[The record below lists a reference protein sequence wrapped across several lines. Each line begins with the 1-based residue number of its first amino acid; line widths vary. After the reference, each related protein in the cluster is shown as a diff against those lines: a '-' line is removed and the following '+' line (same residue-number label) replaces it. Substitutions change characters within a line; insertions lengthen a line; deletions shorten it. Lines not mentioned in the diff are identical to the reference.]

1 MPDLPEIMSVDDG
14 FKGVISR
21 LDPAQVP
28 TQFVSQAI
36 NRVFQDQLIKN
47 RWGIVQPK
55 WGGKWTT
62 GTRTVT
68 VTSSSAT
75 AVGVSGA
82 TIPAGSIVC
91 SDKSINALVFPNGTR
106 CILDDANTNVSMST
120 AAISFAGPPVN
131 KNVQFYSSTDAFTDI
146 LGTLTFRDPDTGYQ
160 SLIVATNEARTLATE
175 DGGQGRMYLVRPN
188 QSHLEIPMNGHDIY
202 TPVRLMQATNAVVM
216 LRPGNA
222 RYYFT
227 GADVNSTNSTV
238 TLHVPPD
245 MESGDRI
252 GVVQVG
258 VAPNLWKVASTTA
271 GQGFAMFVN
280 VKGGGVCTLHLSQGS
295 AQTGSS
301 PVALTSGLTSDNR
314 YYFELSNNTTGYDV
328 TQGVSDFYNDG
339 LPLIMEASYNIG
351 VPISALDN
359 GFNRIASVNAIVA
372 SSTTDDTITVPNHP
386 FVAGDQVTI
395 SNVSA
400 GVANGIY
407 YVFPTD
413 KNSLK
418 LFSGSSEELDSLNT
432 AAFPNITA
440 TIGRTTATA
449 TLTING
455 SGTITAVNITNAGA
469 GYLSATATV
478 NANGGGGSAANI
490 TLTVANGKVTGY
502 TIVNG
507 GTGYSPTLATIT
519 ITDPTTDGLTALT
532 IVNQGAGYLT
542 APTLT
547 LTAGAGTNASATA
560 AIEDGKVTSVTIVNP
575 GANYTA
581 ITVAA
586 SNPSTLK
593 EITSDTITGTI
604 KKSSASGANVPA
616 GREGL
621 YFQNRLLL
629 LYGPDYL
636 AVSDVLDPLHYSP
649 ILNEFKLNT
658 GANDAV
664 VALYPFNTTTL
675 IVFKERSILAVENLY
690 GDLSTTR
697 LTEVT
702 REFGCVSQA
711 SIAST
716 GSDIVFLSQR
726 GVISLKQTEYGI
738 SQSVVL
744 PLSDPIQDVIEEID
758 QAYWEKSCGAYY
770 NNRYILSVPV
780 EGGDGTNQRTLV
792 YNFLNQAWEG
802 YWEGSLLV
810 PRYYLRLIIAGTDT
824 LCWADESGFI
834 HNFDYQALQDRNRV
848 GTIQQIA
855 TSVSFRGHSGDK
867 NPYSQSSPTNNNVD
881 HKQWTGLQ
889 FEFSSWNPTYSIT
902 ANFDGVNE
910 SYPIATNETK
920 SRTAYYIYGSGT
932 YVTNNSGNNFLDP
945 FREDYSTLPGIRCNT
960 SGFKAGLT
968 QSFTQKARLR
978 RHSITMQP
986 VVTTTSGALN
996 INSVKSIAI
1005 PFRLYGK
1012 TDV

>member
-1 MPDLPEIMSVDDG
+1 MPDLPDIISVDDG

-21 LDPAQVP
+21 LDPAQLP

-36 NRVFQDQLIKN
+36 NRIFQDQNIRN

-55 WGGKWTT
+55 WGGKWTLNT
-62 GTRTVT
+62 FLAT
-68 VTSSSAT
+68 VTSGSNQ
-75 AVGVSGA
+75 VDVVSGSPPPNG
-82 TIPAGSIVC
+82 TIVC
-91 SDKSINALVFPNGTR
+91 SDSSANVLVFPNGTR
-106 CILDDANTNVSMST
+106 CISDTNSNAILSS
-120 AAISFAGPPVN
+120 AAITFTGGPTN
-131 KNVQFYSSTDAFTDI
+131 RNIQSYNNTTAFTDI
-146 LGTLTFRDPDTGYQ
+146 LGVLPFRDPDTGYQ
-160 SLIVATNEARTLATE
+160 ALIVATNEVRTT

-188 QSHLEIPMNGHDIY
+188 QSHLEIPLNGYDIY
-202 TPVRLMQATNAVVM
+202 SPVRLIQATNSVVM

-227 GADVNSTNSTV
+227 GADVNTGNNTV
-238 TLHVPPD
+238 TLNVTPD
-245 MESGDRI
+245 LQSGDRVVVFQI
-252 GVVQVG
+252 GTS
-258 VAPNLWKVASTTA
+258 PNLWTSSTAT
-271 GQGFAMFVN
+271 GQGFGMYVN
-280 VKGGGVCTLHLSQGS
+280 VKAGGVCTLHLSQASG
-295 AQTGSS
+295 QQGTS
-301 PVALTSGLTSDNR
+301 PVTLKTGLTSSNR

-328 TQGVSDFYNDG
+328 TEGISDFYNDG
-339 LPLIMEASYNIG
+339 LPLIMEASYSSG
-351 VPISALDN
+351 APVSALDN
-359 GFNRIASVNAIVA
+359 GFNRIAAVNAIVA
-372 SSTTDDTITVPNHP
+372 SSSVEDTITVPNHP
-386 FVAGDQVTI
+386 FVPGDQVTL
-395 SNVSA
+395 SNTQ
-400 GVANGIY
+400 NGGATVTDKIY
-407 YVFPTD
+407 YVYPSD

-418 LFSGSSEELDSLNT
+418 LFSGPTEETDSLNT
-432 AAFPNITA
+432 AKTAIITGTIGKTTA
-440 TIGRTTATA
+440 TGTAVLSGATVGSITLGVGGAGYSTAPNVLIAPPGGGGTTATA
-449 TLTING
+449 TATI
-455 SGTITAVNITNAGA
+455 SK
-469 GYLSATATV
+469 
-478 NANGGGGSAANI
+478 
-490 TLTVANGKVTGY
+490 GKVTGF
-502 TIVNG
+502 TITNVG
-507 GTGYSPTLATIT
+507 SGYSTVPGVTIDPPATNGYT
-519 ITDPTTDGLTALT
+519 SLT
-532 IVNQGAGYLT
+532 IVDQGAGYLT
-542 APTLT
+542 KPTIT
-547 LTAGAGTNASATA
+547 LNGLGTLAEATA
-560 AIEDGKVTSVTIVNP
+560 TITDGKVTAVTIDFPGINYTSASVT
-575 GANYTA
+575 
-581 ITVAA
+581 A
-586 SNPSTLK
+586 SQPSTLVNV
-593 EITSDTITGTI
+593 TSDSITGTI

-664 VALYPFNTTTL
+664 VAIYPFNTTTL

-726 GVISLKQTEYGI
+726 GVISLKQTEFGI

-758 QAYWEKSCGAYY
+758 QANWGKSCAAYY

-780 EGGDGTNQRTLV
+780 EGGNGTNTRTLV

-810 PRYYLRLIIAGTDT
+810 PRYYTRVIVAGTDT
-824 LCWADESGFI
+824 LCWADESGLI
-834 HNFDYQALQDRNRV
+834 HNFDLNALQDRNRV

-855 TSVSFRGHSGDK
+855 TSVYFRGHSGENDI
-867 NPYSQSSPTNNNVD
+867 D

-889 FEFSSWNPTYSIT
+889 FELSSWNPTYSIT

-910 SYPIATNETK
+910 SYTVATNETK
-920 SRTAYYIYGSGT
+920 SRTAYYTYGSGT
-932 YVTNNSGNNFLDP
+932 FATNNSGDNFLAP
-945 FREDYSTLPGIRCNT
+945 FRQDYSTLPGLRCNT
-960 SGFKAGLT
+960 SGFRAGLL
-968 QSFTQKARLR
+968 QSFSHKARLR
-978 RHSITMQP
+978 RHSVTMQP
-986 VVTTTSGALN
+986 VVTTTTGALT
-996 INSVKSIAI
+996 IHSVKSIAI

>member
-1 MPDLPEIMSVDDG
+1 MPDLPDIVSIDDG

-21 LDPAQVP
+21 LDPNQVP
-28 TQFVSQAI
+28 PQFVSLAV

-47 RWGIVQPK
+47 RWGIVQQK

-62 GTRTVT
+62 SNQRFT
-68 VTSSSAT
+68 VTSKSNTWTRSSPGLAIT
-75 AVGVSGA
+75 PG
-82 TIPAGSIVC
+82 TIVC
-91 SDKSINALVFPNGTR
+91 SDTVRNVGPVIPNGTR
-106 CILDDANTNVSMST
+106 VVSDNNTDCVLSSDTYNFSPSPDDYYLTY
-120 AAISFAGPPVN
+120 
-131 KNVQFYSSTDAFTDI
+131 YSSTTAFTDI
-146 LGTLTFRDPDTGYQ
+146 LGVLPFRDPDTGYQ
-160 SLIVATNEARTLATE
+160 GLVVATNEVRTS

-202 TPVRLMQATNAVVM
+202 SPVRLIQAANAVVM

-227 GADVNSTNSTV
+227 GADVNGSTDTI
-238 TLHVPPD
+238 TLNVSPD
-245 MESGDRI
+245 LQTGDRVI
-252 GVVQVG
+252 
-258 VAPNLWKVASTTA
+258 VAQIDPAPALWTASPSS
-271 GQGFAMFVN
+271 GQGFGLYVN
-280 VKGGGVCTLHLSQGS
+280 VAAGGVCSLHLSRGD
-295 AQTGSS
+295 
-301 PVALTSGLTSDNR
+301 ALIGASKIDLKTGLTSSNR

-328 TQGVSDFYNDG
+328 TQGVDDFYNDG
-339 LPLIMEASYNIG
+339 LPLIMEASYSAGN
-351 VPISALDN
+351 PISALDN
-359 GFNRIASVNAIVA
+359 GFNRIASVNAIMA
-372 SSTTDDTITVPNHP
+372 SSASDDTITVPNHP
-386 FVAGDQVTI
+386 FVPGDQVTI
-395 SNVSA
+395 SDVVS
-400 GVANGIY
+400 GLSNGIY
-407 YVFPTD
+407 YVYPSD

-418 LFSGSSEELDSLNT
+418 LFSGTSEETDSLNN
-432 AAFPNITA
+432 AERAVISA
-440 TIGRTTATA
+440 TIGRTTALA

-455 SGTITAVNITNAGA
+455 SGIITAVTITNAGA

-478 NANGGGGSAANI
+478 NANGGGGSGANI

-502 TIVNG
+502 TIVSG
-507 GTGYSPTLATIT
+507 GSGYTSGVATIS
-519 ITDPTTDGLTALT
+519 IIAPTTDGLTALT
-532 IVNQGAGYLT
+532 IINQGSGYLT

-547 LTAGAGTNASATA
+547 LIDGAGVNASATST
-560 AIEDGKVTSVTIVNP
+560 ITDGKVTAVTIVNP
-575 GANYTA
+575 GSGYTA

-586 SNPSTLK
+586 SMPSTLVD
-593 EITSDTITGTI
+593 ITSNTITGTI

-621 YFQNRLLL
+621 YFQSRLLL

-649 ILNEFKLNT
+649 ILNEFKLAT
-658 GANDAV
+658 GANDKV

-697 LTEVT
+697 LTEIT
-702 REFGCVSQA
+702 REFGCVSQN

-744 PLSDPIQDVIEEID
+744 PLSDPIQNMIEDID
-758 QAYWEKSCGAYY
+758 QASWKKSCGAYY

-780 EGGDGTNQRTLV
+780 EGGDGTNTRTFS

-810 PRYYLRLIIAGTDT
+810 PRFFTRIVVAGTDT
-824 LCWADESGFI
+824 LCWADESGYI
-834 HNFDYQALQDRNRV
+834 HSFDQNALQDRDRLGN
-848 GTIQQIA
+848 IQQIA
-855 TSVSFRGHSGDK
+855 TEVYFRGHTGE
-867 NPYSQSSPTNNNVD
+867 NNVD
-881 HKQWTGLQ
+881 HKQWTNVQ
-889 FEFSSWNPTYSIT
+889 FELTSWNPTYSIS
-902 ANFDGVNE
+902 AIFDGVNE
-910 SYPIATNETK
+910 TYTVATNETK
-920 SRTAYYIYGSGT
+920 SRTAYYTYGSGT
-932 YVTNNSGNNFLDP
+932 FSTNNSGDNFLAP
-945 FREDYSTLPGIRCNT
+945 FRQDYSTVPGLRCNT
-960 SGFKAGLT
+960 SGFKAGLL
-968 QSFTQKARLR
+968 QSFSQKARLK

-986 VVTTTSGALN
+986 LVTTSTGALN
-996 INSVKSIAI
+996 IHSLKSIAI

>member
-55 WGGKWTT
+55 WGGKWSTA
-62 GTRTVT
+62 TRNVT
-68 VTSSSAT
+68 VTSNSQTTIVVSGTQIPNNTIICSDSSAN
-75 AVGVSGA
+75 S
-82 TIPAGSIVC
+82 
-91 SDKSINALVFPNGTR
+91 LVFPNGTR
-106 CILDDANTNVSMST
+106 CLFDDNTNCVMSS
-120 AAISFAGPPVN
+120 AAISFATAPIN
-131 KNVQFYSSTDAFTDI
+131 SNIQFYSGTNAFTDI

-160 SLIVATNEARTLATE
+160 SLIVATNEVRTS

-202 TPVRLMQATNAVVM
+202 SPVRLMQATNAVVM

-227 GADVNSTNSTV
+227 GADVNVANKTV
-238 TLHVPPD
+238 TLNVPPD

-252 GVVQVG
+252 EVVQVG
-258 VAPNLWKVASTTA
+258 VAPNLWTVASTTS

-301 PVALTSGLTSDNR
+301 PVELTAGLTSSNR

-339 LPLIMEASYNIG
+339 LPLMMEASYNAG

-372 SSTTDDTITVPNHP
+372 SSITDDTITVPNHP

-432 AAFPNITA
+432 AAVASITA
-440 TIGRTTATA
+440 TASAVTATGTAVLSTGTVGSITLGVGGAGYATAPTVTIAAPSPGPGVTATA
-449 TLTING
+449 TAII
-455 SGTITAVNITNAGA
+455 SG
-469 GYLSATATV
+469 
-478 NANGGGGSAANI
+478 
-490 TLTVANGKVTGY
+490 GKVTGF
-502 TIVNG
+502 TMVLH
-507 GTGYSPTLATIT
+507 GTGY
-519 ITDPTTDGLTALT
+519 TTVPAVTVAAPSGGSTGVTALT
-532 IVNQGAGYLT
+532 IVNQGAGYVT
-542 APTLT
+542 APTPVIT
-547 LTAGAGTNASATA
+547 GVTGATA
-560 AIEDGKVTSVTIVNP
+560 TTTITDGKVTAVTITNP
-575 GANYTA
+575 GHTA
-581 ITVAA
+581 TSVVVTVPK
-586 SNPSTLK
+586 PSTLT

-675 IVFKERSILAVENLY
+675 IIFKERSILAVENLY

-855 TSVSFRGHSGDK
+855 TSVYFRGHSGDK
-867 NPYSQSSPTNNNVD
+867 NPYSRDNATNNNVD

-910 SYPIATNETK
+910 SYAIASNETK
-920 SRTAYYIYGSGT
+920 SRTDYYIYGSGT

-945 FREDYSTLPGIRCNT
+945 FREDYSTLPGLRCNT
-960 SGFKAGLT
+960 SGFQAGLV
-968 QSFTQKARLR
+968 QSFSQKARLR

-986 VVTTTSGALN
+986 VVTTTSGSLN
-996 INSVKSIAI
+996 IHSVKSIAI

>member
-55 WGGKWTT
+55 WGGKWSTS
-62 GTRTVT
+62 TRNVT
-68 VTSSSAT
+68 VTSNSQTTIVVSGTQIPNNTIICSDSSAN
-75 AVGVSGA
+75 S
-82 TIPAGSIVC
+82 
-91 SDKSINALVFPNGTR
+91 LVFPNGTR
-106 CILDDANTNVSMST
+106 CLFDDNTNCVMSS
-120 AAISFAGPPVN
+120 AAISFISAPIN
-131 KNVQFYSSTDAFTDI
+131 SNIQFYSGTNAFTDI

-160 SLIVATNEARTLATE
+160 SLIVATNEVRTS

-202 TPVRLMQATNAVVM
+202 SPVRMMQATNAVVM

-227 GADVNSTNSTV
+227 GADVNSANSTV
-238 TLHVPPD
+238 TLNVPPD

-252 GVVQVG
+252 AVVQVG
-258 VAPNLWKVASTTA
+258 VAPNLWTVASTTS

-280 VKGGGVCTLHLSQGS
+280 VKGGGVCTLHLAQGA

-301 PVALTSGLTSDNR
+301 PVALTAGLTSANR

-339 LPLIMEASYNIG
+339 LPLMMEASYSIG

-372 SSTTDDTITVPNHP
+372 SSITDDTITVPNHP

-432 AAFPNITA
+432 AAVANITA
-440 TIGRTTATA
+440 TASAVTATGTAVLSGATVGSITLGIGGAGYATAPVVTIAAPSPGPGVTATA
-449 TLTING
+449 TATI
-455 SGTITAVNITNAGA
+455 SG
-469 GYLSATATV
+469 
-478 NANGGGGSAANI
+478 
-490 TLTVANGKVTGY
+490 GKVTGF
-502 TIVNG
+502 TMVLN
-507 GTGYSPTLATIT
+507 GTGY
-519 ITDPTTDGLTALT
+519 TTVPAVTVAAPSGGSTGVTALT
-532 IVNQGAGYLT
+532 IVNQGAGYVT
-542 APTLT
+542 APTPVIT
-547 LTAGAGTNASATA
+547 GVTGATA
-560 AIEDGKVTSVTIVNP
+560 TTTITDGKVTAVTITNP
-575 GANYTA
+575 GHTA
-581 ITVAA
+581 TSVVVTVPK
-586 SNPSTLK
+586 PSTLT
-593 EITSDTITGTI
+593 EITLDTVTGTI

-675 IVFKERSILAVENLY
+675 IIFKERSILAVENLY

-726 GVISLKQTEYGI
+726 GVISLKQTEFGI

-758 QAYWEKSCGAYY
+758 QAYWRKSCGAYY

-810 PRYYLRLIIAGTDT
+810 PRYYLRLIVAGTDT

-855 TSVSFRGHSGDK
+855 TSVYFRGHSGDK
-867 NPYSQSSPTNNNVD
+867 NPYSRDNATNNNVD

-889 FEFSSWNPTYSIT
+889 FEMSSWNPTYSIT

-910 SYPIATNETK
+910 SYAIAANETK

-960 SGFKAGLT
+960 SGFQAGLT

-986 VVTTTSGALN
+986 VVTTTSGAIN
-996 INSVKSIAI
+996 IHSVKSIAI

>member
-36 NRVFQDQLIKN
+36 NRVFQDQLIRN

-62 GTRTVT
+62 STRTVI
-68 VTSSSAT
+68 VTSGSAT
-75 AVGVSGA
+75 AQGVSGSI
-82 TIPAGSIVC
+82 IPAGSIVC
-91 SDKSINALVFPNGTR
+91 SDQSANSLVFPNGTR
-106 CILDDANTNVSMST
+106 CILDNNTNVSLST
-120 AAISFAGPPVN
+120 AAISFGGAPAN
-131 KNVQFYSSTDAFTDI
+131 KNIQFYGSTTAFTDI
-146 LGTLTFRDPDTGYQ
+146 LGVLPFRDPDTGYQ
-160 SLIVATNEARTLATE
+160 ALIVATNEARTLATE

-202 TPVRLMQATNAVVM
+202 SPVRLMQATNAVVM

-227 GADVNSTNSTV
+227 GADVNSANSTV

-301 PVALTSGLTSDNR
+301 PVALTSGLTSANR

-339 LPLIMEASYNIG
+339 LPLMMEASYNIG

-372 SSTTDDTITVPNHP
+372 SSITDDTITVPNHP

-519 ITDPTTDGLTALT
+519 ITAPTTDGLTALT

-780 EGGDGTNQRTLV
+780 EGGDGTNQRTIV

-855 TSVSFRGHSGDK
+855 TSVYFRGHSGDK
-867 NPYSQSSPTNNNVD
+867 NPYSRDNATNNNVD

-910 SYPIATNETK
+910 SYPIASNETK

>member
-62 GTRTVT
+62 ATRTVT

-75 AVGVSGA
+75 AVGVSG
-82 TIPAGSIVC
+82 TVIPAGSIVC
-91 SDKSINALVFPNGTR
+91 SDQSANSLVFPNGTR

-301 PVALTSGLTSDNR
+301 PVTLTSGLTNANR

-372 SSTTDDTITVPNHP
+372 SSITDDTITVPNHP

-519 ITDPTTDGLTALT
+519 ITVPTTDGLTALT

-675 IVFKERSILAVENLY
+675 IIFKERSILAVENLY

-810 PRYYLRLIIAGTDT
+810 PRYYLRLIVAGTDT

-855 TSVSFRGHSGDK
+855 TSVSFRGHNGDK

-945 FREDYSTLPGIRCNT
+945 FREDYSTLPGLRCNT
-960 SGFKAGLT
+960 SGFQAGLV
-968 QSFTQKARLR
+968 QSFSQKARLR

-986 VVTTTSGALN
+986 VVTTTSGSLN
-996 INSVKSIAI
+996 IHSVKSIAI

>member
-1 MPDLPEIMSVDDG
+1 MPDLPDIMSVDDG

-21 LDPAQVP
+21 LDAAQVP
-28 TQFVSQAI
+28 AQFVSLAI

-55 WGGKWTT
+55 WGGKWSTS
-62 GTRTVT
+62 TRNVT
-68 VTSSSAT
+68 VTSNSPLTIVVSGTQIPNNTIICSDSSAN
-75 AVGVSGA
+75 S
-82 TIPAGSIVC
+82 
-91 SDKSINALVFPNGTR
+91 LVFPNGTR
-106 CILDDANTNVSMST
+106 CLFDDNTNCVMSS
-120 AAISFAGPPVN
+120 AAISFATAPIN
-131 KNVQFYSSTDAFTDI
+131 SNIQFYSGTNAFTDI
-146 LGTLTFRDPDTGYQ
+146 LGVLPFRDPDTGYQ
-160 SLIVATNEARTLATE
+160 ALIVATNEVRTL

-188 QSHLEIPMNGHDIY
+188 QSHLEIPMNGHDVY
-202 TPVRLMQATNAVVM
+202 SPVRLMQATNAVVM

-222 RYYFT
+222 RYFFT
-227 GADVNSTNSTV
+227 GANVNSANKTV
-238 TLHVPPD
+238 TLNVPPD
-245 MESGDRI
+245 MESGDRVIINQI
-252 GVVQVG
+252 GSS
-258 VAPNLWKVASTTA
+258 PNLWNIPGTSTVA
-271 GQGFAMFVN
+271 GEGFGMFVN
-280 VKGGGVCTLHLSQGS
+280 VKANGVCTLHLSE
-295 AQTGSS
+295 ATGQNGTS
-301 PVALTSGLTSDNR
+301 PVTLNSALTSSNR
-314 YYFELSNNTTGYDV
+314 YYFELSNNTTGYEV

-339 LPLIMEASYNIG
+339 LPLIMEASAPAG

-359 GFNRIASVNAIVA
+359 GFNRVASVNAITGGRA
-372 SSTTDDTITVPNHP
+372 TNDTITVPNHP

-395 SNVSA
+395 SNVTSPA
-400 GVANGIY
+400 NFNGIY

-432 AAFPNITA
+432 AAVA
-440 TIGRTTATA
+440 TISVTTGTTTATGTA
-449 TLTING
+449 VLS
-455 SGTITAVNITNAGA
+455 SGTVGSITLGIGGA
-469 GYLSATATV
+469 GYATAPIV
-478 NANGGGGSAANI
+478 SFSGGGGSGAAA
-490 TLTVANGKVTGY
+490 TAAVSGGKVTGFTVTNPGSGY
-502 TIVNG
+502 TTPPTVIVAG
-507 GTGYSPTLATIT
+507 PGTSGI
-519 ITDPTTDGLTALT
+519 TALT
-532 IVNQGAGYLT
+532 IVNQGAGYVT

-547 LTAGAGTNASATA
+547 ITGVTGATA
-560 AIEDGKVTSVTIVNP
+560 TTTITDGKVTALDITSPGHSAGTVTV
-575 GANYTA
+575 TA
-581 ITVAA
+581 GK
-586 SNPSTLK
+586 PSTLVD
-593 EITSDTITGTI
+593 ITVIPTNGTI

-675 IVFKERSILAVENLY
+675 IVFKERSILAIENLY

-726 GVISLKQTEYGI
+726 GVISLKQTEFGI

-758 QAYWEKSCGAYY
+758 QAHWRKSCGAYY

-780 EGGDGTNQRTLV
+780 EGGNGTNQRTLV

-834 HNFDYQALQDRNRV
+834 HNFDYNALQDRNRV

-855 TSVSFRGHSGDK
+855 TSVYFRGHSGDK
-867 NPYSQSSPTNNNVD
+867 NPYSQSNATNNNVD

-910 SYPIATNETK
+910 SYAIASNETK

-945 FREDYSTLPGIRCNT
+945 FREDYSTLPGLRCNT
-960 SGFKAGLT
+960 SGFQAGLV

-986 VVTTTSGALN
+986 VVTTTSGSLT
-996 INSVKSIAI
+996 IHSVKSIAI

>member
-55 WGGKWTT
+55 WGGKWSTS
-62 GTRTVT
+62 TRNVT
-68 VTSSSAT
+68 VTSNSQTTIVVSGTQIPNNTIICSDSSAN
-75 AVGVSGA
+75 S
-82 TIPAGSIVC
+82 
-91 SDKSINALVFPNGTR
+91 LVFPNGTR
-106 CILDDANTNVSMST
+106 CLFDDNTNCVMSS
-120 AAISFAGPPVN
+120 AAISFVSAPIN
-131 KNVQFYSSTDAFTDI
+131 SNIQFYSGTNAFTDI

-160 SLIVATNEARTLATE
+160 SLIVATNEVRTS

-188 QSHLEIPMNGHDIY
+188 QSHLEIQLNGHDIY
-202 TPVRLMQATNAVVM
+202 SPVRLMQATNAVVM

-227 GADVNSTNSTV
+227 GGDVNSANNTV
-238 TLHVPPD
+238 TLNVPPD
-245 MESGDRI
+245 MESGDRVIINQI
-252 GVVQVG
+252 GTS
-258 VAPNLWKVASTTA
+258 PNLWSIPGTSTVA
-271 GQGFAMFVN
+271 GEGFGMFVN
-280 VKGGGVCTLHLSQGS
+280 VKANGVCTLHLSE
-295 AQTGSS
+295 ATGQDGTN
-301 PVALTSGLTSDNR
+301 PVTLNSGLTSSNR
-314 YYFELSNNTTGYDV
+314 YYFELSNNTTGYEV
-328 TQGVSDFYNDG
+328 TQGISDFYNDG
-339 LPLIMEASYNIG
+339 LPLIMEASAPAG
-351 VPISALDN
+351 VPVSALDN
-359 GFNRIASVNAIVA
+359 GFNRVASVNAITGGRA
-372 SSTTDDTITVPNHP
+372 SNDTIIVPNHP

-395 SNVSA
+395 SNVTA
-400 GVANGIY
+400 GVTNGIY

-432 AAFPNITA
+432 AAVASITA
-440 TIGRTTATA
+440 TASPVTATGTAVLSTGTVGSITLGVGGAGYATAPTVTIAAPSPGPGVTATA
-449 TLTING
+449 TAII
-455 SGTITAVNITNAGA
+455 SG
-469 GYLSATATV
+469 
-478 NANGGGGSAANI
+478 
-490 TLTVANGKVTGY
+490 GKVTGF
-502 TIVNG
+502 TMVLH
-507 GTGYSPTLATIT
+507 GTGY
-519 ITDPTTDGLTALT
+519 TTVPAVTVAAPAGSGVTALT
-532 IVNQGAGYLT
+532 IVNQGAGYVT
-542 APTLT
+542 APTPVIT
-547 LTAGAGTNASATA
+547 GVIGATA
-560 AIEDGKVTSVTIVNP
+560 TTTITDGKVTAVTITNP
-575 GANYTA
+575 GHTA
-581 ITVAA
+581 TSVVVTVPK
-586 SNPSTLK
+586 PSTLT

-664 VALYPFNTTTL
+664 VALYPFNATTL
-675 IVFKERSILAVENLY
+675 IIFKERSILAVENLY

-716 GSDIVFLSQR
+716 GSDIIFLSQR

-758 QAYWEKSCGAYY
+758 QAYWRKSCGAYY

-810 PRYYLRLIIAGTDT
+810 PRYYLRLIVAGTDT

-855 TSVSFRGHSGDK
+855 TSVYFRGHSGDK
-867 NPYSQSSPTNNNVD
+867 NPYSQSNATNNNVD

-889 FEFSSWNPTYSIT
+889 FEMSSWNPTYSIT

-945 FREDYSTLPGIRCNT
+945 FREDYSTLPGLRCNT
-960 SGFKAGLT
+960 SGFQAGLV
-968 QSFTQKARLR
+968 QSFSQKARLR

-986 VVTTTSGALN
+986 VVTTTSGSLN
-996 INSVKSIAI
+996 IHSVKSIAI

>member
-62 GTRTVT
+62 ATRTVT

-75 AVGVSGA
+75 AVGVSG
-82 TIPAGSIVC
+82 TVIPAGSIVC
-91 SDKSINALVFPNGTR
+91 SDQSINALVFPNGTR

-339 LPLIMEASYNIG
+339 LPLMMEASYNAG

-372 SSTTDDTITVPNHP
+372 SSITDDTITVPNHP

-432 AAFPNITA
+432 AAVASITA
-440 TIGRTTATA
+440 TASAVTATGTA
-449 TLTING
+449 VLA
-455 SGTITAVNITNAGA
+455 SGTVGSITLGIGGA
-469 GYLSATATV
+469 GYATAPGVSFSGGGGGVGAVATATV
-478 NANGGGGSAANI
+478 SG
-490 TLTVANGKVTGY
+490 GKVTGF
-502 TIVNG
+502 TVVTP
-507 GTGYSPTLATIT
+507 GTGYTVAPTVIVAAPSGGST
-519 ITDPTTDGLTALT
+519 GVTALT
-532 IVNQGAGYLT
+532 IVNQGAGYVT
-542 APTLT
+542 APTPVIT
-547 LTAGAGTNASATA
+547 GVTGATA
-560 AIEDGKVTSVTIVNP
+560 TTTITDGKVTAVTITNP
-575 GANYTA
+575 GHTA
-581 ITVAA
+581 TSVVVTVPK
-586 SNPSTLK
+586 PSTLT

-716 GSDIVFLSQR
+716 GSDIIFLSQR
-726 GVISLKQTEYGI
+726 GVISLKQTEFGI

-855 TSVSFRGHSGDK
+855 TSVYFRGHSGDK

-910 SYPIATNETK
+910 SYAIAANETK

-945 FREDYSTLPGIRCNT
+945 FREDYSTLPGLRCNT
-960 SGFKAGLT
+960 SGFQAGLV
-968 QSFTQKARLR
+968 QSFSQKARLR

-986 VVTTTSGALN
+986 VVTTTSGSLN
-996 INSVKSIAI
+996 IHSVKSIAI

>member
-28 TQFVSQAI
+28 AQYVSQAI
-36 NRVFQDQLIKN
+36 NRIFQNQLITN

-62 GTRTVT
+62 ATRTVT
-68 VTSSSAT
+68 VTSNSAAT
-75 AVGVSGA
+75 LGVSG
-82 TIPAGSIVC
+82 TLIPAGSIVC
-91 SDKSINALVFPNGTR
+91 SDQSANALVFPNGTR
-106 CILDDANTNVSMST
+106 CILDDNTNVVMST
-120 AAISFAGPPVN
+120 AAISFGGAPVN
-131 KNVQFYSSTDAFTDI
+131 KNVQFYDSTTAFTDI
-146 LGTLTFRDPDTGYQ
+146 LGVLPFRDPDTGYQ
-160 SLIVATNEARTLATE
+160 ALVVATNEVRTS

-188 QSHLEIPMNGHDIY
+188 QSDLEIPLNGHDIY
-202 TPVRLMQATNAVVM
+202 SPVRLMQATNAVVM

-227 GADVNSTNSTV
+227 GADVNVANSTV
-238 TLHVPPD
+238 TLNVPPD
-245 MESGDRI
+245 MESGDRVIISQI
-252 GVVQVG
+252 GTS
-258 VAPNLWKVASTTA
+258 PNLWSIPGTSTVS
-271 GQGFAMFVN
+271 GEGFGMFVN
-280 VKGGGVCTLHLSQGS
+280 VKAAGVCTLHLSKAT
-295 AQTGSS
+295 AQNGTN
-301 PVALTSGLTSDNR
+301 PVTLNSGLTPSNR
-314 YYFELSNNTTGYDV
+314 YYFELSNNTTGYEV

-339 LPLIMEASYNIG
+339 LPLIMEASAPAGIP
-351 VPISALDN
+351 VSALDN
-359 GFNRIASVNAIVA
+359 GFNRIASVNAITGGSA
-372 SSTTDDTITVPNHP
+372 TNDTITVPNHP

-395 SNVSA
+395 SNVTA
-400 GVANGIY
+400 GVTNGIY

-418 LFSGSSEELDSLNT
+418 LFSGPSEELDSLNT
-432 AAFPNITA
+432 ASVALIGV
-440 TIGRTTATA
+440 TIGTTTATA
-449 TLTING
+449 TSVLTTGTVG
-455 SGTITAVNITNAGA
+455 SISVVIGGA
-469 GYLSATATV
+469 GYSAVPNVMVQAPPSGVTATATAV
-478 NANGGGGSAANI
+478 ISG
-490 TLTVANGKVTGY
+490 GKVTSITVNNAGSGY
-502 TIVNG
+502 VTA
-507 GTGYSPTLATIT
+507 PTVTV
-519 ITDPTTDGLTALT
+519 DPPLTSGITALT
-532 IVNQGAGYLT
+532 IVNQGAGYVT

-547 LTAGAGTNASATA
+547 ITGTITGAVATA
-560 AIEDGKVTSVTIVNP
+560 TITDGKVTAVTITSP
-575 GANYTA
+575 GHTA
-581 ITVAA
+581 STVTVTAG
-586 SNPSTLK
+586 NPSTLVN
-593 EITSDTITGTI
+593 ITVVPTNGSI

-675 IVFKERSILAVENLY
+675 IIFKERSILAVENLY

-716 GSDIVFLSQR
+716 GSDILFLSQR
-726 GVISLKQTEYGI
+726 GVISLKQTEFGI

-758 QAYWEKSCGAYY
+758 QANWEKSCGAYF

-810 PRYYLRLIIAGTDT
+810 PRYYTRLVVAGTDT
-824 LCWADESGFI
+824 LCWADNSGFI

-855 TSVSFRGHSGDK
+855 TSVYFRGHSGDK
-867 NPYSQSSPTNNNVD
+867 NPYSQANPTNNSVE
-881 HKQWTGLQ
+881 HKQWTNLQ

-945 FREDYSTLPGIRCNT
+945 YREDYSTLPGIRCNT
-960 SGFKAGLT
+960 AGFQAGLV
-968 QSFTQKARLR
+968 QSFSQKARLR

-986 VVTTTSGALN
+986 VVTTTTGALN
-996 INSVKSIAI
+996 IYSVKSIAI

>member
-1 MPDLPEIMSVDDG
+1 MPDLPDIISVDDG

-21 LDPAQVP
+21 LDPAQLP
-28 TQFVSQAI
+28 AQFVSQAV
-36 NRVFQDQLIKN
+36 NRIFQDQNIRN

-55 WGGKWTT
+55 WGGKWTLNT
-62 GTRTVT
+62 FSAT
-68 VTSSSAT
+68 VTSGSNQVT
-75 AVGVSGA
+75 VVSGSPPPNG
-82 TIPAGSIVC
+82 TIVC
-91 SDKSINALVFPNGTR
+91 SDSSANVLVFPNGTR
-106 CILDDANTNVSMST
+106 CISDTNSNAILSS
-120 AAISFAGPPVN
+120 AAITFTGGPTN
-131 KNVQFYSSTDAFTDI
+131 RNIQSYNNTTAFTDI
-146 LGTLTFRDPDTGYQ
+146 LGVLPFRDPDTGYQ
-160 SLIVATNEARTLATE
+160 ALIVATNEVRTS

-188 QSHLEIPMNGHDIY
+188 QSHLEIPLNGHDIY
-202 TPVRLMQATNAVVM
+202 SPVRLIQATNSVVM

-227 GADVNSTNSTV
+227 GADVNTGNNTV
-238 TLHVPPD
+238 TLNVTPD
-245 MESGDRI
+245 LQSGDRVVVFQI
-252 GVVQVG
+252 GNS
-258 VAPNLWKVASTTA
+258 PNLWTSSTST
-271 GQGFAMFVN
+271 GQGFGMYVN
-280 VKGGGVCTLHLSQGS
+280 VKAGGVCTLHLSQASG
-295 AQTGSS
+295 QQGTS
-301 PVALTSGLTSDNR
+301 PVTLRSGLTSSDR

-328 TQGVSDFYNDG
+328 TEGISDFYNDG
-339 LPLIMEASYNIG
+339 LPLIMEASYSSG
-351 VPISALDN
+351 APVSALDN

-372 SSTTDDTITVPNHP
+372 SSDVTNTITVPNHP
-386 FVAGDQVTI
+386 FVPGDQVTL
-395 SNVSA
+395 SNV
-400 GVANGIY
+400 VNGGATVTNKIY
-407 YVFPTD
+407 YVFPSD

-418 LFSGSSEELDSLNT
+418 LFSGVTEETDSLNDASRAVVSIT
-432 AAFPNITA
+432 TSGTSPNIQVA
-440 TIGRTTATA
+440 TV
-449 TLTING
+449 TIINQG
-455 SGTITAVNITNAGA
+455 SGYIATPSIT
-469 GYLSATATV
+469 
-478 NANGGGGSAANI
+478 
-490 TLTVANGKVTGY
+490 VTG
-502 TIVNG
+502 T
-507 GTGYSPTLATIT
+507 GTPAVLTPVL
-519 ITDPTTDGLTALT
+519 TDGKL
-532 IVNQGAGYLT
+532 
-542 APTLT
+542 
-547 LTAGAGTNASATA
+547 
-560 AIEDGKVTSVTIVNP
+560 TSVTITSA
-575 GANYTA
+575 GAYSTTP
-581 ITVAA
+581 TV
-586 SNPSTLK
+586 SSTGVSMPSTLV
-593 EITSDTITGTI
+593 EITSSAITGTI

-726 GVISLKQTEYGI
+726 GVISLKQTEFGI

-758 QAYWEKSCGAYY
+758 QAHWGKSCAAYF

-780 EGGDGTNQRTLV
+780 EGGNGTNQRTLV

-810 PRYYLRLIIAGTDT
+810 PRYYTRVIVAGTDT
-824 LCWADESGFI
+824 LCWADESGLI
-834 HNFDYQALQDRNRV
+834 HTFDLNALQDRTRV
-848 GTIQQIA
+848 GSIQQIA
-855 TSVSFRGHSGDK
+855 TSVYFRGHSGEND
-867 NPYSQSSPTNNNVD
+867 VD

-889 FEFSSWNPTYSIT
+889 FELSSWNPTYSIT

-910 SYPIATNETK
+910 SYTVATNETK
-920 SRTAYYIYGSGT
+920 SRTAYYTYGSGT
-932 YVTNNSGNNFLDP
+932 FATNNSGNNFLDP
-945 FREDYSTLPGIRCNT
+945 FREDYSTLPGLRCNT
-960 SGFKAGLT
+960 SGFRAGIL
-968 QSFTQKARLR
+968 QSFSHKARLR

-986 VVTTTSGALN
+986 VVTTTTGALT
-996 INSVKSIAI
+996 IHSVKSIAI

>member
-1 MPDLPEIMSVDDG
+1 MPDLPDIISVDDG

-21 LDPAQVP
+21 LDPAQLP
-28 TQFVSQAI
+28 AQFVSQAV
-36 NRVFQDQLIKN
+36 NRIFQDQNIRN

-55 WGGKWTT
+55 WGGKWTLNT
-62 GTRTVT
+62 FSAT
-68 VTSSSAT
+68 VTSGSNQ
-75 AVGVSGA
+75 VDVVSGSPPPNG
-82 TIPAGSIVC
+82 TIVC
-91 SDKSINALVFPNGTR
+91 SDSSANVLVFPNGTR
-106 CILDDANTNVSMST
+106 CISDTNSNAILSS
-120 AAISFAGPPVN
+120 AAITFTGGPTN
-131 KNVQFYSSTDAFTDI
+131 RNIQSYNNTTAFTDI
-146 LGTLTFRDPDTGYQ
+146 LGVLPFRDPDTGYQ
-160 SLIVATNEARTLATE
+160 ALIVATNEVRTS
-175 DGGQGRMYLVRPN
+175 DGGQGKMYLVRPN
-188 QSHLEIPMNGHDIY
+188 QSHLEIPLNGHDIY
-202 TPVRLMQATNAVVM
+202 SPVRLIQATNSVVM

-227 GADVNSTNSTV
+227 GADVNTGNNTV
-238 TLHVPPD
+238 TLNVTPD
-245 MESGDRI
+245 LQSGDRVVVFQI
-252 GVVQVG
+252 GNS
-258 VAPNLWKVASTTA
+258 PNLWTSSTST
-271 GQGFAMFVN
+271 GQGFGMYVN
-280 VKGGGVCTLHLSQGS
+280 VKAGGVCTLHLSQASG
-295 AQTGSS
+295 QQGTS
-301 PVALTSGLTSDNR
+301 PVTLRSGLTSSDR

-328 TQGVSDFYNDG
+328 TEGISDFYNDG
-339 LPLIMEASYNIG
+339 LPLIMEASYSSG
-351 VPISALDN
+351 TPVSALDN

-372 SSTTDDTITVPNHP
+372 SSDVTNTITVPNHP
-386 FVAGDQVTI
+386 FVPGDQVTL
-395 SNVSA
+395 SNV
-400 GVANGIY
+400 VNGGATVTNKIY
-407 YVFPTD
+407 YVFPSD

-418 LFSGSSEELDSLNT
+418 LFSGVTEETDSLNDASRAVVSIT
-432 AAFPNITA
+432 TSGTSPNIQVA
-440 TIGRTTATA
+440 TV
-449 TLTING
+449 TIINQG
-455 SGTITAVNITNAGA
+455 SGYIATPSITVTGTGTPAV
-469 GYLSATATV
+469 
-478 NANGGGGSAANI
+478 
-490 TLTVANGKVTGY
+490 LTPVLTNGK
-502 TIVNG
+502 
-507 GTGYSPTLATIT
+507 L
-519 ITDPTTDGLTALT
+519 
-532 IVNQGAGYLT
+532 
-542 APTLT
+542 
-547 LTAGAGTNASATA
+547 
-560 AIEDGKVTSVTIVNP
+560 TSVTITSA
-575 GANYTA
+575 GAYSTTP
-581 ITVAA
+581 TV
-586 SNPSTLK
+586 SSTGVSMPSTLV
-593 EITSDTITGTI
+593 EITSSAITGTI

-726 GVISLKQTEYGI
+726 GVISLKQTEFGI

-758 QAYWEKSCGAYY
+758 QAHWGKSCAAYF

-810 PRYYLRLIIAGTDT
+810 PRYYTRVIVAGTDT
-824 LCWADESGFI
+824 LCWADESGLI
-834 HNFDYQALQDRNRV
+834 HTFDLNALQDRTRV
-848 GTIQQIA
+848 GSIQQIA
-855 TSVSFRGHSGDK
+855 TTVYFRGHSGENDI
-867 NPYSQSSPTNNNVD
+867 D

-889 FEFSSWNPTYSIT
+889 FELSSWNPTYSIT

-910 SYPIATNETK
+910 SYTVATNETK
-920 SRTAYYIYGSGT
+920 SRTAYYTYGSGT
-932 YVTNNSGNNFLDP
+932 FATNNSGDNFLAP
-945 FREDYSTLPGIRCNT
+945 FREDYSTLPGLRCNI
-960 SGFKAGLT
+960 SGFRAGIL
-968 QSFTQKARLR
+968 QSFSHKARLR

-986 VVTTTSGALN
+986 VVTTTTGALT
-996 INSVKSIAI
+996 IHSVKSIAI

>member
-55 WGGKWTT
+55 WGGKWSTS
-62 GTRTVT
+62 TRNVT
-68 VTSSSAT
+68 VTSNSQTTIVVSGTQIPNNTIICSDSSAN
-75 AVGVSGA
+75 S
-82 TIPAGSIVC
+82 
-91 SDKSINALVFPNGTR
+91 LVFPNGTR
-106 CILDDANTNVSMST
+106 CLFDDNTNCVMSS
-120 AAISFAGPPVN
+120 AAISFATAPIN
-131 KNVQFYSSTDAFTDI
+131 SNIQFYSGTNAFTDI

-160 SLIVATNEARTLATE
+160 SLIVATNEVRTS
-175 DGGQGRMYLVRPN
+175 DGGQGKMFLVRPN
-188 QSHLEIPMNGHDIY
+188 QSHLEIPLNGHDIY

-227 GADVNSTNSTV
+227 GADVNSANSTV
-238 TLHVPPD
+238 TLNVPPD

-252 GVVQVG
+252 AVVQVG
-258 VAPNLWKVASTTA
+258 VAPNLWTVASTTS

-280 VKGGGVCTLHLSQGS
+280 VKGGGVCTLHLAQGA

-301 PVALTSGLTSDNR
+301 PVALTAGLTSANR

-339 LPLIMEASYNIG
+339 LPLMMEASYNAG

-372 SSTTDDTITVPNHP
+372 SSITDDTITVPNHP

-432 AAFPNITA
+432 AAVASITA
-440 TIGRTTATA
+440 TASAVTATGTA
-449 TLTING
+449 VLA
-455 SGTITAVNITNAGA
+455 SGTVGSITLGVGGA
-469 GYLSATATV
+469 GYATAPGVTFSGGGGGVGAAATATV
-478 NANGGGGSAANI
+478 SG
-490 TLTVANGKVTGY
+490 GKVTGF
-502 TIVNG
+502 TVVTP
-507 GTGYSPTLATIT
+507 GTGYTVAPTVIVAAPSGGST
-519 ITDPTTDGLTALT
+519 GVTALT
-532 IVNQGAGYLT
+532 IVNQGAGYVT
-542 APTLT
+542 APTPVIT
-547 LTAGAGTNASATA
+547 GVTGATA
-560 AIEDGKVTSVTIVNP
+560 TTTITDGKVTAVTITNP
-575 GANYTA
+575 GHTA
-581 ITVAA
+581 TSVVVTVPK
-586 SNPSTLK
+586 PSTLT
-593 EITSDTITGTI
+593 EITLDTVTGTI

-664 VALYPFNTTTL
+664 VALYPFNATTL
-675 IVFKERSILAVENLY
+675 IIFKERSILAVENLY

-726 GVISLKQTEYGI
+726 GVISLKQTEFGI

-810 PRYYLRLIIAGTDT
+810 PRYYLRLIVAGTDT

-834 HNFDYQALQDRNRV
+834 HNYDYQALQDRNRV

-855 TSVSFRGHSGDK
+855 TSVYFRGHSGDK
-867 NPYSQSSPTNNNVD
+867 NPYSQTNATNNNVD

-889 FEFSSWNPTYSIT
+889 FELSSWNPTYSIT

-932 YVTNNSGNNFLDP
+932 YVINNSGNNFLDP

-960 SGFKAGLT
+960 SGFQAGLT
-968 QSFTQKARLR
+968 QSFSQKARLR

-986 VVTTTSGALN
+986 VVTTTSGAIN
-996 INSVKSIAI
+996 IHSVKSIAI

>member
-1 MPDLPEIMSVDDG
+1 MPDLQEIMSVDDG

-28 TQFVSQAI
+28 AQYVSQAI

-62 GTRTVT
+62 STRTVT

-75 AVGVSGA
+75 AVGVSGT

-91 SDKSINALVFPNGTR
+91 SDQSINSLVFPNGTR
-106 CILDDANTNVSMST
+106 CILDNNTNVSLST
-120 AAISFAGPPVN
+120 AAISFGGAPAN
-131 KNVQFYSSTDAFTDI
+131 KNIQFYGSTAAFTDI
-146 LGTLTFRDPDTGYQ
+146 LGVLPFRDPDTGYQ
-160 SLIVATNEARTLATE
+160 ALIVATNEARTLVTE

-202 TPVRLMQATNAVVM
+202 SPVRLMQATNAVVM

-238 TLHVPPD
+238 TLNVPPD

-301 PVALTSGLTSDNR
+301 PVALTSGLTSANR

-339 LPLIMEASYNIG
+339 LPLMMEASYNAG
-351 VPISALDN
+351 VPVSALDN

-372 SSTTDDTITVPNHP
+372 SSITDDTITVPNHP

-469 GYLSATATV
+469 GYLSATAAV
-478 NANGGGGSAANI
+478 HANGGGGSAANI

-507 GTGYSPTLATIT
+507 GTGYSPSLATIT
-519 ITDPTTDGLTALT
+519 ITVPTTDGLTALT

-581 ITVAA
+581 ITVSA

-593 EITSDTITGTI
+593 EITSDIITGTI

-702 REFGCVSQA
+702 REFGCISQA

-726 GVISLKQTEYGI
+726 GVISLKQTEFGI

-744 PLSDPIQDVIEEID
+744 PLSDQIQDVIEEID
-758 QAYWEKSCGAYY
+758 QANWEKSCGAYY

-802 YWEGSLLV
+802 YWEGFLLV
-810 PRYYLRLIIAGTDT
+810 PRYYTRLIVAGTDT
-824 LCWADESGFI
+824 LCWADNSGFI

-855 TSVSFRGHSGDK
+855 TSVYFRGHSGDK
-867 NPYSQSSPTNNNVD
+867 NPYSQGNATNNSVE
-881 HKQWTGLQ
+881 HKQWTNLQ

-910 SYPIATNETK
+910 SYPIAANETK

-960 SGFKAGLT
+960 AGFKAGLT

>member
-1 MPDLPEIMSVDDG
+1 MPDLPDIISVDDG

-21 LDPAQVP
+21 LDPAQLP
-28 TQFVSQAI
+28 AQFVSQAV
-36 NRVFQDQLIKN
+36 NRIFQDQNIRN

-55 WGGKWTT
+55 WGGKWTLNT
-62 GTRTVT
+62 FSAT
-68 VTSSSAT
+68 VTSGSNQ
-75 AVGVSGA
+75 VDVVSGSPPPNG
-82 TIPAGSIVC
+82 TIVC
-91 SDKSINALVFPNGTR
+91 SDSSANVLVFPNGTR
-106 CILDDANTNVSMST
+106 CISDTNSNAILSS
-120 AAISFAGPPVN
+120 AAITFTGGPTTRN
-131 KNVQFYSSTDAFTDI
+131 IQSYNNTTAFTDI
-146 LGTLTFRDPDTGYQ
+146 LGVLPFRDPDTGYQ
-160 SLIVATNEARTLATE
+160 ALIVATNEVRTS
-175 DGGQGRMYLVRPN
+175 DGGQGMMYLVRPN
-188 QSHLEIPMNGHDIY
+188 QSHLEIPLNGHDIY
-202 TPVRLMQATNAVVM
+202 SPVRLIQATNSVVM

-227 GADVNSTNSTV
+227 GADVNTGSNTV
-238 TLHVPPD
+238 TLNVTPD
-245 MESGDRI
+245 LQSGDRVVVFQI
-252 GVVQVG
+252 GNS
-258 VAPNLWKVASTTA
+258 PNLWTSSTST
-271 GQGFAMFVN
+271 GQGFGMYVN
-280 VKGGGVCTLHLSQGS
+280 VKTGGVCTLHLSQASG
-295 AQTGSS
+295 QQGTS
-301 PVALTSGLTSDNR
+301 PVTLRSGLTSSNR

-328 TQGVSDFYNDG
+328 TEGISDFYNDG
-339 LPLIMEASYNIG
+339 LPLIMEASYSSG
-351 VPISALDN
+351 APVSALDN

-372 SSTTDDTITVPNHP
+372 SSSVEDTITVPNHP
-386 FVAGDQVTI
+386 FVAGDQVTLSSI
-395 SNVSA
+395 Q
-400 GVANGIY
+400 NGGATVTDKIY
-407 YVFPTD
+407 YVFPQD

-418 LFSGSSEELDSLNT
+418 LFSGTTEETDSLNT
-432 AAFPNITA
+432 AKTAIITG
-440 TIGRTTATA
+440 TIGKTRATGTAVLSGATVGSITLGIGGAGYATAPTVTIAPPPSGTTATA
-449 TLTING
+449 T
-455 SGTITAVNITNAGA
+455 
-469 GYLSATATV
+469 ATV
-478 NANGGGGSAANI
+478 SG
-490 TLTVANGKVTGY
+490 GKVTGFVM
-502 TIVNG
+502 TNVG
-507 GTGYSPTLATIT
+507 SGYSTPPVVTVNLPA
-519 ITDPTTDGLTALT
+519 TDGYTSLT
-532 IVNQGAGYLT
+532 IVDQGAGYLT
-542 APTLT
+542 APTIT
-547 LTAGAGTNASATA
+547 LSGGGTLATA
-560 AIEDGKVTSVTIVNP
+560 TATITDGKVTAVTIVNP
-575 GANYTA
+575 GINYTS
-581 ITVAA
+581 A
-586 SNPSTLK
+586 SVTASQPSTLVDVQ
-593 EITSDTITGTI
+593 SDSITGTI

-726 GVISLKQTEYGI
+726 GVISLKQTEFGI

-758 QAYWEKSCGAYY
+758 QAHWGKSCAAYF

-810 PRYYLRLIIAGTDT
+810 PRYYTRVIVAGTDT
-824 LCWADESGFI
+824 LCWADESGLI
-834 HNFDYQALQDRNRV
+834 HTFDLNALQDRTRV
-848 GTIQQIA
+848 GSIQQIA
-855 TSVSFRGHSGDK
+855 TSVYFRGHSGEND
-867 NPYSQSSPTNNNVD
+867 VD

-889 FEFSSWNPTYSIT
+889 FELSSWNPTYSIT

-910 SYPIATNETK
+910 SYTVATNETK
-920 SRTAYYIYGSGT
+920 SRTAYYTYGSGT
-932 YVTNNSGNNFLDP
+932 FATNNSGDNFLAP
-945 FREDYSTLPGIRCNT
+945 FREDYSTLPGLRCNI
-960 SGFKAGLT
+960 SGFRAGIL
-968 QSFTQKARLR
+968 QSFSHKARLR

-986 VVTTTSGALN
+986 VVTTTTGALT
-996 INSVKSIAI
+996 IHSVKSIAI

>member
-1 MPDLPEIMSVDDG
+1 MPDLPEIITIDDG
-14 FKGVISR
+14 FRGVISR
-21 LDPAQVP
+21 LDPAQLP
-28 TQFVSQAI
+28 AQFVSQAI
-36 NRVFQDQLIKN
+36 NRVFQDQNIKT

-55 WGGKWTT
+55 WGGRWVTS
-62 GTRTVT
+62 TRTVT
-68 VTSSSAT
+68 VTSNSAST
-75 AVGVSGA
+75 QVVSGFQ
-82 TIPAGSIVC
+82 IPNNSIIC
-91 SDKSINALVFPNGTR
+91 SDQSIPSLVFPNGTR
-106 CILDDANTNVSMST
+106 CILDDNSNCVMST
-120 AAISFAGPPVN
+120 AAISFTGGPSN
-131 KNVQFYSSTDAFTDI
+131 RNIQFYGSTAAFTDI
-146 LGTLTFRDPDTGYQ
+146 LGVLPFRDPDTGYQ
-160 SLIVATNEARTLATE
+160 GLVVATNEVRTS
-175 DGGQGRMYLVRPN
+175 DGGQGKMYLVRPN

-202 TPVRLMQATNAVVM
+202 SPVRLMQATNAVVM

-227 GADVNSTNSTV
+227 GADVNVANKTV
-238 TLHVPPD
+238 TLNVTPD
-245 MESGDRI
+245 LQSGDRVVVFQI
-252 GVVQVG
+252 GSSP
-258 VAPNLWKVASTTA
+258 ALWISSTST
-271 GQGFAMFVN
+271 GQGFGMYVN
-280 VKGGGVCTLHLSQGS
+280 VKAGGVCTLHLSQGN
-295 AQTGSS
+295 AQQGTN
-301 PVALTSGLTSDNR
+301 PVTLASGLTSSNR
-314 YYFELSNNTTGYDV
+314 YYFELSNNTTGYEV
-328 TQGVSDFYNDG
+328 TEGVDDFYNDG
-339 LPLIMEASYNIG
+339 LPLIMEASYSAG
-351 VPISALDN
+351 VPVSALDN
-359 GFNRIASVNAIVA
+359 GFNRVASVNAIVA
-372 SSTTDDTITVPNHP
+372 SSTDDDTVTVPNHP

-395 SNVSA
+395 SNVVS
-400 GVANGIY
+400 GLTNGIY
-407 YVFPTD
+407 YVFPSD

-418 LFSGSSEELDSLNT
+418 LFSGTSEETDSLNT
-432 AAFPNITA
+432 AKTAIITGTIAAQTA
-440 TIGRTTATA
+440 TGTAVLSGATVGSITLDIGGAGYTAAPAVTIAAPGGGGTTATA
-449 TLTING
+449 TAIV
-455 SGTITAVNITNAGA
+455 SG
-469 GYLSATATV
+469 
-478 NANGGGGSAANI
+478 
-490 TLTVANGKVTGY
+490 GKVTGF
-502 TIVNG
+502 TMTNVG
-507 GTGYSPTLATIT
+507 SGYSSVPAVSIAAPTSSGYTS
-519 ITDPTTDGLTALT
+519 LT
-532 IVNQGAGYLT
+532 IVDQGAGYIT
-542 APTLT
+542 APTIT
-547 LTAGAGTNASATA
+547 LNGGGTLATA
-560 AIEDGKVTSVTIVNP
+560 TATITDGKVTAVTIVNP
-575 GANYTA
+575 GINYTS
-581 ITVAA
+581 A
-586 SNPSTLK
+586 SVTTSQPSTLVN
-593 EITSDTITGTI
+593 ITSASITGTI

-658 GANDAV
+658 GANDKV

-758 QAYWEKSCGAYY
+758 QANWNKACGAYFQ
-770 NNRYILSVPV
+770 NRYILSVPV
-780 EGGDGTNQRTLV
+780 EGSNGTNTRTLV

-810 PRYYLRLIIAGTDT
+810 PRYFTRIVVAGTDT
-824 LCWADESGFI
+824 LCWADESGYI
-834 HNFDYQALQDRNRV
+834 HNFDLNALQDRNRN
-848 GTIQQIA
+848 GIIQQIA
-855 TSVSFRGHSGDK
+855 TSVYFRGHAGEND
-867 NPYSQSSPTNNNVD
+867 VD

-889 FEFSSWNPTYSIT
+889 FELSSWNPTYSIT

-910 SYPIATNETK
+910 SYTVATNETK

-932 YVTNNSGNNFLDP
+932 YVTNNSGDNFLAP

-960 SGFKAGLT
+960 SGFRAGLF
-968 QSFTQKARLR
+968 QSFSQKARLR

-986 VVTTTSGALN
+986 VVTTTTGALT
-996 INSVKSIAI
+996 IHSVKSLAI

>member
-1 MPDLPEIMSVDDG
+1 MPDLPDIISVDDG

-21 LDPAQVP
+21 LDPAPLP

-36 NRVFQDQLIKN
+36 NRIFQDQNIRN

-55 WGGKWTT
+55 WGGKWTLNT
-62 GTRTVT
+62 FLAT
-68 VTSSSAT
+68 VTSGSNQVDVVSGSPPPNGTIICSDSSAN
-75 AVGVSGA
+75 V
-82 TIPAGSIVC
+82 
-91 SDKSINALVFPNGTR
+91 LVFPNGTR
-106 CILDDANTNVSMST
+106 CISDTNSNAILSS
-120 AAISFAGPPVN
+120 AAITFTGGPTN
-131 KNVQFYSSTDAFTDI
+131 RNIQSYNNTTAFTDI
-146 LGTLTFRDPDTGYQ
+146 LGVLPFRDPDTGYQ
-160 SLIVATNEARTLATE
+160 ALIVATNEVRTT

-202 TPVRLMQATNAVVM
+202 SPVRLIQATNSVVM

-227 GADVNSTNSTV
+227 GADVNTGNNTV
-238 TLHVPPD
+238 TLNVTPD
-245 MESGDRI
+245 LQSGDRVVVFQI
-252 GVVQVG
+252 GNS
-258 VAPNLWKVASTTA
+258 PNLWTSSTST
-271 GQGFAMFVN
+271 GQGFGMYVN
-280 VKGGGVCTLHLSQGS
+280 VKAGGVCTLHLSQASG
-295 AQTGSS
+295 QQGTS
-301 PVALTSGLTSDNR
+301 PVTLRSGLTSSDR

-328 TQGVSDFYNDG
+328 TEGISDFYNDG
-339 LPLIMEASYNIG
+339 LPLIMEASYSSG
-351 VPISALDN
+351 TPVSALDN

-372 SSTTDDTITVPNHP
+372 SSDVTNTITVPNHP
-386 FVAGDQVTI
+386 FVPGDQVTL
-395 SNVSA
+395 SNV
-400 GVANGIY
+400 VNGGATVTNKIY
-407 YVFPTD
+407 YVFPSD

-418 LFSGSSEELDSLNT
+418 LFSGVTEETDSLNDASRAVVSIT
-432 AAFPNITA
+432 TSGTSPNIQVA
-440 TIGRTTATA
+440 TV
-449 TLTING
+449 TIINQG
-455 SGTITAVNITNAGA
+455 SGYIATPSITVTGTGTPAV
-469 GYLSATATV
+469 
-478 NANGGGGSAANI
+478 
-490 TLTVANGKVTGY
+490 LTPVLTNGK
-502 TIVNG
+502 
-507 GTGYSPTLATIT
+507 L
-519 ITDPTTDGLTALT
+519 
-532 IVNQGAGYLT
+532 
-542 APTLT
+542 
-547 LTAGAGTNASATA
+547 
-560 AIEDGKVTSVTIVNP
+560 TSVTITSA
-575 GANYTA
+575 GAYSTTP
-581 ITVAA
+581 TV
-586 SNPSTLK
+586 SSTGVSMPSTLV
-593 EITSDTITGTI
+593 EITSSAITGTI

-726 GVISLKQTEYGI
+726 GVISLKQTEFGI

-758 QAYWEKSCGAYY
+758 QAHWGKSCAAYF

-810 PRYYLRLIIAGTDT
+810 PRYYTRVIVAGTDT
-824 LCWADESGFI
+824 LCWADESGLI
-834 HNFDYQALQDRNRV
+834 HTFDLNALQDRTRV
-848 GTIQQIA
+848 GSIQQIA
-855 TSVSFRGHSGDK
+855 TTVYFRGHSGENDI
-867 NPYSQSSPTNNNVD
+867 D

-889 FEFSSWNPTYSIT
+889 FELSSWNPTYSIT

-910 SYPIATNETK
+910 SYTVATNETK
-920 SRTAYYIYGSGT
+920 SRTAYYTYGSGT
-932 YVTNNSGNNFLDP
+932 FATNNSGDNFLAP
-945 FREDYSTLPGIRCNT
+945 FREDYSTLPGLRCNI
-960 SGFKAGLT
+960 SGFRAGIL
-968 QSFTQKARLR
+968 QSFSHKARLR

-986 VVTTTSGALN
+986 VVTTTTGALT
-996 INSVKSIAI
+996 IHSVKSIAI

>member
-55 WGGKWTT
+55 WGGKWSTS
-62 GTRTVT
+62 TRNVT
-68 VTSSSAT
+68 VTSNSQTTIVVSGTQIPNNTIICSDSSAN
-75 AVGVSGA
+75 S
-82 TIPAGSIVC
+82 
-91 SDKSINALVFPNGTR
+91 LVFPNGTR
-106 CILDDANTNVSMST
+106 CLFDDNTNCVMSS
-120 AAISFAGPPVN
+120 AAISFISAPIN
-131 KNVQFYSSTDAFTDI
+131 SNIQFYSGTNAFTDI

-160 SLIVATNEARTLATE
+160 SLIVATNEVRTS
-175 DGGQGRMYLVRPN
+175 DGGQGKMFLVRPN
-188 QSHLEIPMNGHDIY
+188 QSHLEIPLNGHDIY
-202 TPVRLMQATNAVVM
+202 TPVRLIQATNAVVM

-227 GADVNSTNSTV
+227 GADVNSANNTV
-238 TLHVPPD
+238 TLNVPPD

-252 GVVQVG
+252 AVVQVG
-258 VAPNLWKVASTTA
+258 VAPNLWTVASTTS

-280 VKGGGVCTLHLSQGS
+280 VKGGGVCTLHLAQGA

-301 PVALTSGLTSDNR
+301 PVALTAGLTSANR

-339 LPLIMEASYNIG
+339 LPLMMEASYSIG

-432 AAFPNITA
+432 AAVANITA
-440 TIGRTTATA
+440 TASAVTATGTAVLSGATVGSITLGIGGAGYATAPVVTIAAPSPGPGVTATA
-449 TLTING
+449 TAII
-455 SGTITAVNITNAGA
+455 SG
-469 GYLSATATV
+469 
-478 NANGGGGSAANI
+478 
-490 TLTVANGKVTGY
+490 GKVTGF
-502 TIVNG
+502 TMVLN
-507 GTGYSPTLATIT
+507 GTGY
-519 ITDPTTDGLTALT
+519 TTVPAVTVAAPSGGSTGVTALT
-532 IVNQGAGYLT
+532 IVNQGAGYVT
-542 APTLT
+542 APTPVIT
-547 LTAGAGTNASATA
+547 GVTGATA
-560 AIEDGKVTSVTIVNP
+560 TTTITDGKVTAVTITNP
-575 GANYTA
+575 GHTA
-581 ITVAA
+581 TSVVVTVPK
-586 SNPSTLK
+586 PSTLT
-593 EITSDTITGTI
+593 EITSNSIVGSI

-664 VALYPFNTTTL
+664 VALYPFNATTL
-675 IVFKERSILAVENLY
+675 IIFKERSILAVENLY

-726 GVISLKQTEYGI
+726 GVISLKQTEFGI

-758 QAYWEKSCGAYY
+758 QAYWRKSCGAYY

-810 PRYYLRLIIAGTDT
+810 PRYYLRLIVAGTDT

-855 TSVSFRGHSGDK
+855 TSVYFRGHSGDK
-867 NPYSQSSPTNNNVD
+867 NPYSRDNATNNNVD

-889 FEFSSWNPTYSIT
+889 FELSSWNPTYSIT

-945 FREDYSTLPGIRCNT
+945 FREDYSTLPGLRCNT
-960 SGFKAGLT
+960 SGFQAGLV
-968 QSFTQKARLR
+968 QSFSQKARLR

-986 VVTTTSGALN
+986 VVTTTSGAIN
-996 INSVKSIAI
+996 IHSVKSIAI

>member
-1 MPDLPEIMSVDDG
+1 MPDLPDIISTDDG

-21 LDPAQVP
+21 LDPNQVP
-28 TQFVSQAI
+28 PQFVSQAI
-36 NRVFQDQLIKN
+36 NRTFQDQLIKN

-55 WGGKWTT
+55 WGGKWNKTSQRFSVAS
-62 GTRTVT
+62 GSAKWTRSSPGLAIP
-68 VTSSSAT
+68 TST
-75 AVGVSGA
+75 L
-82 TIPAGSIVC
+82 VC
-91 SDKSINALVFPNGTR
+91 SDTVRNVGPIIPNGTR
-106 CILDDANTNVSMST
+106 VVSDDNTECTLSSATYNFSPSPDDYYLT
-120 AAISFAGPPVN
+120 Y
-131 KNVQFYSSTDAFTDI
+131 YSSTAAFTDI
-146 LGTLTFRDPDTGYQ
+146 LGTLPFRDPDTGYQ
-160 SLIVATNEARTLATE
+160 ALIVATNEARTT
-175 DGGQGRMYLVRPN
+175 DGGQGKMYLVRPN

-202 TPVRLMQATNAVVM
+202 SPVRLMQATNAVVM

-227 GADVNSTNSTV
+227 GADVSVANKTV
-238 TLHVPPD
+238 TLNVTPD
-245 MESGDRI
+245 LQSGDRVVVFQI
-252 GVVQVG
+252 GTSP
-258 VAPNLWKVASTTA
+258 ALWLSSTST
-271 GQGFAMFVN
+271 GQGFGMYVN
-280 VKGGGVCTLHLSQGS
+280 VKAGGVCTLHLSQAN
-295 AQTGSS
+295 AQQGTS
-301 PVALTSGLTSDNR
+301 PVSLSSGLTSSNR
-314 YYFELSNNTTGYDV
+314 YYFELSNNTTGYEV
-328 TQGVSDFYNDG
+328 TEGVSDFYNDG
-339 LPLIMEASYNIG
+339 LPLIMEASYSAG
-351 VPISALDN
+351 VPVSALDN
-359 GFNRIASVNAIVA
+359 GFNRVASVNAIVA

-386 FVAGDQVTI
+386 FVPGDQVTI
-395 SNVSA
+395 SNVVS
-400 GVANGIY
+400 GLTNGIY
-407 YVFPTD
+407 YVFPSD

-418 LFSGSSEELDSLNT
+418 LFSGTSEETDSLNT
-432 AAFPNITA
+432 AERAVITA
-440 TIGRTTATA
+440 TIGRTTALA

-455 SGTITAVNITNAGA
+455 SGVITGVSITNAGA
-469 GYLSATATV
+469 GYTSATATV
-478 NANGGGGSAANI
+478 NTNGGGGSGANI

-502 TIVNG
+502 TIVSG

-519 ITDPTTDGLTALT
+519 ISAPTTDGLTALT
-532 IVNQGAGYLT
+532 VINQGAGYIT

-547 LTAGAGTNASATA
+547 LIDGAGVNASATA
-560 AIEDGKVTSVTIVNP
+560 TITDGKVTSTTIVNP
-575 GANYTA
+575 GSGYTA
-581 ITVAA
+581 ITVDP
-586 SNPSTLK
+586 SMPSTLVD
-593 EITSDTITGTI
+593 ITSASITGTI

-716 GSDIVFLSQR
+716 GSDIIFLSQR
-726 GVISLKQTEYGI
+726 GVISLKQTEFGI

-758 QAYWEKSCGAYY
+758 QANWDKSCGAYF

-780 EGGDGTNQRTLV
+780 EGGNGTNQRTLV

-810 PRYYLRLIIAGTDT
+810 PRYYTRIIVAGTDT

-834 HNFDYQALQDRNRV
+834 HNFDLNALQDRTLA
-848 GTIQQIA
+848 GSIQQIA
-855 TSVSFRGHSGDK
+855 TTVYFRGHTGE
-867 NPYSQSSPTNNNVD
+867 NNVD
-881 HKQWTGLQ
+881 HKQWTNVQ
-889 FEFSSWNPTYSIT
+889 FEMTSWNPTYSMSAI
-902 ANFDGVNE
+902 FDGVNE
-910 SYPIATNETK
+910 SYTISTNETK
-920 SRTAYYIYGSGT
+920 SRTAYYTYGSGT
-932 YVTNNSGNNFLDP
+932 FATNNSGNNFLAP
-945 FREDYSTLPGIRCNT
+945 FREDYSTLPGLRCNT
-960 SGFKAGLT
+960 SGFKAGLL

-978 RHSITMQP
+978 KHSITMQP
-986 VVTTTSGALN
+986 VVTTTTGALN
-996 INSVKSIAI
+996 IHSLKSIAI

-1012 TDV
+1012 NDV

>member
-1 MPDLPEIMSVDDG
+1 MPDLPDIISVDDG

-21 LDPAQVP
+21 LDPAQLP

-36 NRVFQDQLIKN
+36 NRIFQDQNIRN

-55 WGGKWTT
+55 WGGKWTLNT
-62 GTRTVT
+62 FLAT
-68 VTSSSAT
+68 VTSGSNQ
-75 AVGVSGA
+75 VDVVSGSPPPNG
-82 TIPAGSIVC
+82 TIVC
-91 SDKSINALVFPNGTR
+91 SDSSANVLVFPNGTR
-106 CILDDANTNVSMST
+106 CISDTNSNAILSSSAITFTGGPTNRNIQSYNNTT
-120 AAISFAGPPVN
+120 
-131 KNVQFYSSTDAFTDI
+131 AFTDI
-146 LGTLTFRDPDTGYQ
+146 LGVLPFRDPDTGYQ
-160 SLIVATNEARTLATE
+160 ALIVATNEVRTT

-202 TPVRLMQATNAVVM
+202 SPVRLIQATNSVVM

-227 GADVNSTNSTV
+227 GADVNTGSNTV
-238 TLHVPPD
+238 TLNVTPD
-245 MESGDRI
+245 LQSGDRVVVFQI
-252 GVVQVG
+252 GTS
-258 VAPNLWKVASTTA
+258 PNLWTSSTST
-271 GQGFAMFVN
+271 GQGFGMYVN
-280 VKGGGVCTLHLSQGS
+280 VKAGGVCTLHLSQASG
-295 AQTGSS
+295 QQGTS
-301 PVALTSGLTSDNR
+301 PVTLKTGLTSSNR

-328 TQGVSDFYNDG
+328 TEGISDFYNDG
-339 LPLIMEASYNIG
+339 LPLIMEASYSSG
-351 VPISALDN
+351 APVSALDN
-359 GFNRIASVNAIVA
+359 GFNRIAAVNAIVA
-372 SSTTDDTITVPNHP
+372 SSSVEDTITVPNHP
-386 FVAGDQVTI
+386 FVPGDQVTL
-395 SNVSA
+395 SNV
-400 GVANGIY
+400 VNGGATVTDKIY
-407 YVFPTD
+407 YVFPSD

-418 LFSGSSEELDSLNT
+418 LFSGPTEETDSLNT
-432 AAFPNITA
+432 AKTAIITGTIAAQAA
-440 TIGRTTATA
+440 TGTAVLSAGTVASITLGIGGAGYTAAPAVTIAPPGGGGTTATA
-449 TLTING
+449 TAIV
-455 SGTITAVNITNAGA
+455 S
-469 GYLSATATV
+469 
-478 NANGGGGSAANI
+478 
-490 TLTVANGKVTGY
+490 NGKVTGF
-502 TIVNG
+502 TMTNVG
-507 GTGYSPTLATIT
+507 SGYSSVPSVSIAAPTSSGYTS
-519 ITDPTTDGLTALT
+519 LT
-532 IVNQGAGYLT
+532 IVDQGAGYLT
-542 APTLT
+542 APTIT
-547 LTAGAGTNASATA
+547 LNGGGTLATA
-560 AIEDGKVTSVTIVNP
+560 TATITDGKVTAVTIVNP
-575 GANYTA
+575 GINYTSA
-581 ITVAA
+581 TVTA
-586 SNPSTLK
+586 SQPSTLVDV
-593 EITSDTITGTI
+593 TSDSITGTI

-726 GVISLKQTEYGI
+726 GVISLKQTEFGI

-758 QAYWEKSCGAYY
+758 QANWGKSCAAYY

-780 EGGDGTNQRTLV
+780 EGGNGTNTRTLV

-810 PRYYLRLIIAGTDT
+810 PRYYTRVIVAGTDT

-834 HNFDYQALQDRNRV
+834 HNFDLNALQDRTRV

-855 TSVSFRGHSGDK
+855 TSVYFRGHSGENDI
-867 NPYSQSSPTNNNVD
+867 D

-889 FEFSSWNPTYSIT
+889 FELSSWNPTYSIT

-910 SYPIATNETK
+910 SYTVATNETK
-920 SRTAYYIYGSGT
+920 SRTAYYTYGSGT
-932 YVTNNSGNNFLDP
+932 FATNNSGDNFLAP
-945 FREDYSTLPGIRCNT
+945 FRQDYSTLPGLRCNT
-960 SGFKAGLT
+960 SGFRAGLV
-968 QSFTQKARLR
+968 QSFSHKARLR
-978 RHSITMQP
+978 RHSVTMQP
-986 VVTTTSGALN
+986 VVTTTTGALT
-996 INSVKSIAI
+996 IHSVKSIAI

>member
-36 NRVFQDQLIKN
+36 NRVFQDQLIRN

-62 GTRTVT
+62 STRTVI
-68 VTSSSAT
+68 VTSGFAT
-75 AVGVSGA
+75 AQGVSGSI
-82 TIPAGSIVC
+82 IPAGSIVC
-91 SDKSINALVFPNGTR
+91 SDQSANSLVFPNGTR
-106 CILDDANTNVSMST
+106 CILDNNTNVSLST
-120 AAISFAGPPVN
+120 AAISFGGAPTN
-131 KNVQFYSSTDAFTDI
+131 KNIQFYGSTAAFTDI
-146 LGTLTFRDPDTGYQ
+146 LGVLPFRDPDTGYQ
-160 SLIVATNEARTLATE
+160 ALIVATNEVRTS

-202 TPVRLMQATNAVVM
+202 SPVRLMQATNAVVM

-301 PVALTSGLTSDNR
+301 PVALTSGLTSSNR

-339 LPLIMEASYNIG
+339 LPLMMEASYNAG
-351 VPISALDN
+351 VPVSALDN

-372 SSTTDDTITVPNHP
+372 SSRTDDTITVPNHP

-478 NANGGGGSAANI
+478 NTNGGGGSAANI
-490 TLTVANGKVTGY
+490 TLTVANGKVTEY

-519 ITDPTTDGLTALT
+519 ITAPTTDGLTALT

-593 EITSDTITGTI
+593 EITSDIVTGTI
-604 KKSSASGANVPA
+604 KKSSASGANIPA

-726 GVISLKQTEYGI
+726 GVISLKQTEFGI

-867 NPYSQSSPTNNNVD
+867 NPYSQSNATNNNVD

-910 SYPIATNETK
+910 SYPIASNETK

>member
-1 MPDLPEIMSVDDG
+1 MPDLPDIISVDDG

-21 LDPAQVP
+21 LDPAQLP
-28 TQFVSQAI
+28 AQFVSQAV
-36 NRVFQDQLIKN
+36 NRIFQDQNIRN

-55 WGGKWTT
+55 WGGKWTLNT
-62 GTRTVT
+62 FSAT
-68 VTSSSAT
+68 VTSGSNQ
-75 AVGVSGA
+75 VDVVSGSPPPNG
-82 TIPAGSIVC
+82 TIVC
-91 SDKSINALVFPNGTR
+91 SDSSANVLVFPNGTR
-106 CILDDANTNVSMST
+106 CISDTNSNAILSS
-120 AAISFAGPPVN
+120 AAITFTGGPTN
-131 KNVQFYSSTDAFTDI
+131 RNIQSYNNTTAFTDI
-146 LGTLTFRDPDTGYQ
+146 LGVLPFRDPDTGYQ
-160 SLIVATNEARTLATE
+160 ALIVATNEVRTS
-175 DGGQGRMYLVRPN
+175 DGGQGKMYLVRPN
-188 QSHLEIPMNGHDIY
+188 QSHLEITLNGHDIY
-202 TPVRLMQATNAVVM
+202 SPVRLIQATNSVVM

-227 GADVNSTNSTV
+227 GADVNTGNNTV
-238 TLHVPPD
+238 TLNVTPD
-245 MESGDRI
+245 LQSGDRVVVFQI
-252 GVVQVG
+252 GNS
-258 VAPNLWKVASTTA
+258 PNLWTSSTST
-271 GQGFAMFVN
+271 GQGFGMYVN
-280 VKGGGVCTLHLSQGS
+280 VKAGGVCTLHLSQASG
-295 AQTGSS
+295 QQGTS
-301 PVALTSGLTSDNR
+301 PVTLRSGLTSSNR

-328 TQGVSDFYNDG
+328 TEGISDFYNDG
-339 LPLIMEASYNIG
+339 LPLIMEASYSSG
-351 VPISALDN
+351 TPVSALDN

-372 SSTTDDTITVPNHP
+372 SSDVTNTITVPNHP
-386 FVAGDQVTI
+386 FVPGDQVTL
-395 SNVSA
+395 SNV
-400 GVANGIY
+400 VNGGATVTNKIY
-407 YVFPTD
+407 YVFPSD

-418 LFSGSSEELDSLNT
+418 LFSGVTEETDSLNDASRAVVSIT
-432 AAFPNITA
+432 TSGTSPNIQVA
-440 TIGRTTATA
+440 TV
-449 TLTING
+449 TIINQG
-455 SGTITAVNITNAGA
+455 SGYIATPSITVTGTGTPAV
-469 GYLSATATV
+469 
-478 NANGGGGSAANI
+478 
-490 TLTVANGKVTGY
+490 LTPVLTNGK
-502 TIVNG
+502 
-507 GTGYSPTLATIT
+507 L
-519 ITDPTTDGLTALT
+519 
-532 IVNQGAGYLT
+532 
-542 APTLT
+542 
-547 LTAGAGTNASATA
+547 
-560 AIEDGKVTSVTIVNP
+560 TSVTITSA
-575 GANYTA
+575 GAYSTTP
-581 ITVAA
+581 TV
-586 SNPSTLK
+586 SSTGVSMPSTLV
-593 EITSDTITGTI
+593 EITSSAITGTI

-726 GVISLKQTEYGI
+726 GVISLKQTEFGI

-758 QAYWEKSCGAYY
+758 QAHWGKSCAAYF

-810 PRYYLRLIIAGTDT
+810 PRYYTRVIVAGTDT
-824 LCWADESGFI
+824 LCWADESGLI
-834 HNFDYQALQDRNRV
+834 HTFDLNALQDRTRV
-848 GTIQQIA
+848 GSIQQIA
-855 TSVSFRGHSGDK
+855 TTVYFRGHSGENDI
-867 NPYSQSSPTNNNVD
+867 D

-889 FEFSSWNPTYSIT
+889 FELSSWNPTYSIT

-910 SYPIATNETK
+910 SYTVATNETK
-920 SRTAYYIYGSGT
+920 SRTAYYTYGSGAFA
-932 YVTNNSGNNFLDP
+932 TNNSGDNFLAP
-945 FREDYSTLPGIRCNT
+945 FREDYSTLPGLRCNI
-960 SGFKAGLT
+960 SGFRAGIL
-968 QSFTQKARLR
+968 QSFSHKARLR

-986 VVTTTSGALN
+986 VVTTTTGALT
-996 INSVKSIAI
+996 IHSVKSIAI

>member
-28 TQFVSQAI
+28 AQYVSQAI
-36 NRVFQDQLIKN
+36 NRIFQNQLITN

-62 GTRTVT
+62 ETRTVT
-68 VTSSSAT
+68 VTSNSAAT
-75 AVGVSGA
+75 LGVSGPL
-82 TIPAGSIVC
+82 IPAGSIVC
-91 SDKSINALVFPNGTR
+91 SDQSANALVFPNGTR
-106 CILDDANTNVSMST
+106 CILDDNTNVVMST
-120 AAISFAGPPVN
+120 AAISFGGAPVN
-131 KNVQFYSSTDAFTDI
+131 KNVQFYGSTTAFTDI
-146 LGTLTFRDPDTGYQ
+146 LGVLPFRDPDTGYQ
-160 SLIVATNEARTLATE
+160 ALVVATNEARTLATE

-188 QSHLEIPMNGHDIY
+188 QSNLEIPLNGHDIY
-202 TPVRLMQATNAVVM
+202 SPVRLMQATNAVVM

-227 GADVNSTNSTV
+227 GADVNVANSTV
-238 TLHVPPD
+238 TLNVSPD
-245 MESGDRI
+245 MESGDRVIISQI
-252 GVVQVG
+252 GTS
-258 VAPNLWKVASTTA
+258 PNLWSIPGTSTVS
-271 GQGFAMFVN
+271 GEGFGMFVN
-280 VKGGGVCTLHLSQGS
+280 VKAAGVCTLHLSKAT
-295 AQTGSS
+295 AQNGTN
-301 PVALTSGLTSDNR
+301 PVTLNSGLTSSNR
-314 YYFELSNNTTGYDV
+314 YYFELSNNTTGYEV

-339 LPLIMEASYNIG
+339 LPLIMEASAPAGIP
-351 VPISALDN
+351 VSALDN

-372 SSTTDDTITVPNHP
+372 SSTADDTITVPNHP

-395 SNVSA
+395 SNVTAVSPF
-400 GVANGIY
+400 NGIY

-432 AAFPNITA
+432 AAVADITA
-440 TIGRTTATA
+440 TTGAVTAT
-449 TLTING
+449 G
-455 SGTITAVNITNAGA
+455 TAVVASGSVTSITLGIGGA
-469 GYLSATATV
+469 GYATAPGVSFSGGGGVGAVATATV
-478 NANGGGGSAANI
+478 SG
-490 TLTVANGKVTGY
+490 GKVTGF
-502 TIVNG
+502 TVVTP
-507 GTGYSPTLATIT
+507 GTGYATPPTVTVVA
-519 ITDPTTDGLTALT
+519 PAGSGVTALT
-532 IVNQGAGYLT
+532 IVNQGAGYVT
-542 APTLT
+542 APTLAI
-547 LTAGAGTNASATA
+547 AGVTGATA
-560 AIEDGKVTSVTIVNP
+560 TATITDGKVTAVTITNP
-575 GANYTA
+575 GHTA
-581 ITVAA
+581 TSAVVTA
-586 SNPSTLK
+586 SKPSTLT
-593 EITSDTITGTI
+593 EITSDFIVGSI

-675 IVFKERSILAVENLY
+675 IIFKERSILAVENLY

-716 GSDIVFLSQR
+716 GSDILFLSQR
-726 GVISLKQTEYGI
+726 GVISMKQTEFGI

-758 QAYWEKSCGAYY
+758 QVNWEKSCGAYF

-810 PRYYLRLIIAGTDT
+810 PRYYTRLVVAGTDT
-824 LCWADESGFI
+824 LCWADNSGFI

-855 TSVSFRGHSGDK
+855 TSVYFRGHAGD
-867 NPYSQSSPTNNNVD
+867 NNVD
-881 HKQWTGLQ
+881 HKQWTNLQ
-889 FEFSSWNPTYSIT
+889 FEFASWNPTYSIT

-945 FREDYSTLPGIRCNT
+945 YREDYSTLPGIRCNT
-960 SGFKAGLT
+960 AGFQAGLV

-986 VVTTTSGALN
+986 VVTTTTGALN
-996 INSVKSIAI
+996 IYSVKSIAI